1 LRADRSTRP
10 VVPGK
15 EVTIIKRIGV
25 LVIVVAA
32 FLVLAVPALAFNGYR
47 GDYTTSN
54 YCSIC
59 HQKGQPGSAP
69 KVYDQWALTK
79 HATDAEAA
87 NAAASLPYGSV
98 CAGCHTANY
107 DPGKVTPSPS
117 GTSWVADPSTVTGTQ
132 LSGTSASS
140 EMDIG
145 CSSCHYG
152 VTTGS
157 DPQFGNDVH
166 DTAHKAPYGLMANAD
181 ICGACHSR
189 FSYSKVPISVTP
201 VPGAGTPTPLIQPQ
215 MAIGYP
221 MLGSPAPSPSTGWDP
236 AAPLSAYL
244 DIPAP
249 GWVPTPTATATGL
262 GKLQTYW
269 QIPDPSST
277 VPGATMDSVWQ
288 QTGHD
293 GSAAQY
299 PEWAS
304 EGPANA
310 LSHANALE
318 TLTSE
323 PFWAFLSESDK
334 QSCLEC
340 HSADF
345 RIMKE
350 AGKAVTSADVQ
361 YGVTC
366 VGCHTPHEAG
376 KVKGVWDEEFDAQL
390 AMSNPADTNGS
401 DLCTQCHNAEIP
413 VGQAATPGEDIH
425 HPMKEMMD
433 GYGAIGVPKTPSVHK
448 GKCIQCHMPPTSY
461 SRGAVQLGGNHTF
474 NIIQPQ
480 EAVDASP
487 IPFATTTAKATATPS
502 GSPTA
507 VVTTTLTVTQDS
519 MPYSAC
525 STCHDNNVKPTPQPV
540 STVTTTPSPAASPI
554 QVTVTVLQ
562 NKGGVGDK
570 GLWLQNTI
578 EQRQQWTMDQLD
590 EINADLETAAGKLGF
605 VATSTASA
613 SVNAKDQIVTIPA
626 ASWTSNQRNFLD
638 AYTNHQFV
646 ESEGSYGLH
655 NWAYSVAIVNKSE
668 DQVQSVTSDPWV
680 VSLKAN
686 KTSVKVNGTVTYSGK
701 VTTSSLVAAAGKV
714 QLQKKK
720 SGGSWANWKLV
731 TLSATGTYSSAIKM
745 TSKGT
750 FYVRSMM
757 AGNAANLTAY
767 STQAKVVVK

>member
-10 VVPGK
+10 VAPGK
-15 EVTIIKRIGV
+15 EVTIIKRIIV
-25 LVIVVAA
+25 LAGVVAA

-59 HQKGQPGSAP
+59 HQEGQPGSAP

-79 HATDAEAA
+79 HATDAEATA
-87 NAAASLPYGSV
+87 AAASLPNGSV

-107 DPGKVTPSPS
+107 DPRKVTPSPS

-166 DTAHKAPYGLMANAD
+166 DTAHKVPYGLMANAD

-249 GWVPTPTATATGL
+249 GWLPTPTATATGL

-269 QIPDPSST
+269 SVD
-277 VPGATMDSVWQ
+277 GADSVWQ

-323 PFWAFLSESDK
+323 PFWGFMSESDK
-334 QSCLEC
+334 QACLEC

-366 VGCHTPHEAG
+366 VGCHAPHEAG

-390 AMSNPADTNGS
+390 AMSDPDDTNGS

-461 SRGAVQLGGNHTF
+461 SRGSAQLGGNHTF

-480 EAVDASP
+480 DAVDASP
-487 IPFATTTAKATATPS
+487 IPVATATAKATALPLPGTTNYPVI
-502 GSPTA
+502 TTT
-507 VVTTTLTVTQDS
+507 VTTTQAS

-525 STCHDNNVKPTPQPV
+525 STCHDNNAKAAQVITATTATPN
-540 STVTTTPSPAASPI
+540 PAANPLL
-554 QVTVTVLQ
+554 VNVTVLQ
-562 NKGGVGDK
+562 QAAGGDK

-578 EQRQQWTMDQLD
+578 EQRQQWTHDQLD
-590 EINADLETAAGKLGF
+590 AINADLETAAGKLGF
-605 VATSTASA
+605 VASSAGSA
-613 SVNAKDQIVTIPA
+613 SLNARNQIVTIPA

-701 VTTSSLVAAAGKV
+701 VTTSSLIAATGKA

-731 TLSATGTYSSAIKM
+731 TLTASGTYSSAIKM

-757 AGNAANLTAY
+757 AGNATNLTAY